1 MNRNFVTF
9 ILIIRPGRVLHHFL
23 IDSLF
28 MKAHN
33 KSKPQPTNINE
44 ELATLNIGFC
54 SLRPVSSFF
63 RQQLEDTIMEAQ
75 SSKNDLNSSM
85 ATGHPQE
92 NTLRRQKC
100 RLLRLTP
107 LLCVAIGAILTV
119 VGQVEKIQMCQIGG
133 PVVMAVGGVLLL
145 FIILCNSRSMPQD
158 HLSSDMSCEQ
168 GINTRQPEGG
178 AKDELKELGAIHQF
192 EFCVHLKPSSCEDI
206 LPPSYDDA
214 VKNNTTESLKTLSF
228 TASDK
233 KELSRVEHKLML
245 PSLCDETA
253 IKDKTEVLKTGQLT
267 END

>member
-1 MNRNFVTF
+1 
-9 ILIIRPGRVLHHFL
+9 
-23 IDSLF
+23 
-28 MKAHN
+28 
-33 KSKPQPTNINE
+33 
-44 ELATLNIGFC
+44 
-54 SLRPVSSFF
+54 
-63 RQQLEDTIMEAQ
+63 MEAQ

-92 NTLRRQKC
+92 NTLRPQKC

-119 VGQVEKIQMCQIGG
+119 VGQVETIQMCQIGG

-145 FIILCNSRSMPQD
+145 FIILCNSRSMSQD
-158 HLSSDMSCEQ
+158 HLSSDTSCEQ

-192 EFCVHLKPSSCEDI
+192 EFCVHPKPSSCEEI

-214 VKNNTTESLKTLSF
+214 VKNNTTESKTLSF
-228 TASDK
+228 TTSDK

-245 PSLCDETA
+245 PAICDETA
-253 IKDKTEVLKTGQLT
+253 IKGKTEVLKTGQLA

>member
-33 KSKPQPTNINE
+33 KSKPQLTNINE
-44 ELATLNIGFC
+44 ELATLDIGFC

-63 RQQLEDTIMEAQ
+63 RQQLEGTIMEAR

-119 VGQVEKIQMCQIGG
+119 VGQVEGIQMCQIGG
-133 PVVMAVGGVLLL
+133 PVVMAVGGVLLV
-145 FIILCNSRSMPQD
+145 FIILCNSRSMSQD
-158 HLSSDMSCEQ
+158 HLSSDTSCEE
-168 GINTRQPEGG
+168 GINTRQPTEGG
-178 AKDELKELGAIHQF
+178 EKNKLKELGAIHQF
-192 EFCVHLKPSSCEDI
+192 EFCVHPKPSSCEEI

-214 VKNNTTESLKTLSF
+214 VKNNTTESKTLSF
-228 TASDK
+228 TTSDK

-245 PSLCDETA
+245 PAICDETA
-253 IKDKTEVLKTGQLT
+253 IKGKTEVLKTGQLA

>member
-1 MNRNFVTF
+1 
-9 ILIIRPGRVLHHFL
+9 
-23 IDSLF
+23 
-28 MKAHN
+28 
-33 KSKPQPTNINE
+33 
-44 ELATLNIGFC
+44 
-54 SLRPVSSFF
+54 
-63 RQQLEDTIMEAQ
+63 MEAQ

-85 ATGHPQE
+85 ATRQPQE

-133 PVVMAVGGVLLL
+133 PVVMSIGGVLLV

-158 HLSSDMSCEQ
+158 RHASDTSCEE
-168 GINTRQPEGG
+168 GINTRQLERGEKG
-178 AKDELKELGAIHQF
+178 ELKELGAIHQF
-192 EFCVHLKPSSCEDI
+192 ESVHLTPSSHQEI

-214 VKNNTTESLKTLSF
+214 VKNNSTESLKTLSF

-233 KELSRVEHKLML
+233 KELSRVEHKMML

-253 IKDKTEVLKTGQLT
+253 IKDKTEVLNIGQLS